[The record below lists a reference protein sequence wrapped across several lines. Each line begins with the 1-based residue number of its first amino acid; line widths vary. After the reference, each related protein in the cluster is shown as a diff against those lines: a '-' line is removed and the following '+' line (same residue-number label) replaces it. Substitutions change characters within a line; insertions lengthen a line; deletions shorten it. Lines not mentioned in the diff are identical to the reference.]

1 VAALIGAAAF
11 RSFARKQN
19 ENRFL
24 HDCGFPVL
32 DLSCTLVNDDLKILF
47 EILEGDQEVTGRV
60 AIAAPAELREKIAR
74 FAAGKCSEEERDQ
87 MKKLLRGK
95 PDLIPVLVTEA
106 RALRQS
112 DE

>member
-1 VAALIGAAAF
+1 VAALIDAAF
-11 RSFARKQN
+11 RSFALKQN
-19 ENRFL
+19 ENRFF

-47 EILEGDQEVTGRV
+47 EILEGRDQEVTGRV